1 MEDIQLYFHC
11 PEGWDDGKNSPTETS
26 TTSAVGQAAEVNE
39 IDHRHVT
46 HVVSAEIQSGHVKR
60 FANGKIICRSCQPSD
75 NRKATETHSTM
86 PKMLLFAYSR
96 HELNGL

>member
-11 PEGWDDGKNSPTETS
+11 PEGWDDGKNSPTETN

-46 HVVSAEIQSGHVKR
+46 HVYLLKYSQATLSALSTGRSFAEAVSHQITAKQQKHIPL
-60 FANGKIICRSCQPSD
+60 C
-75 NRKATETHSTM
+75 
-86 PKMLLFAYSR
+86 PKCFSSLIR
-96 HELNGL
+96 GTN